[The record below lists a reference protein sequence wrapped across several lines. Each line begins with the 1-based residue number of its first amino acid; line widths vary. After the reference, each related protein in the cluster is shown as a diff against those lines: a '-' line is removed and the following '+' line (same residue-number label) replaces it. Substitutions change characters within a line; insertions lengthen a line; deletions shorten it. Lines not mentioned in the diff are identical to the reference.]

1 MIFAGGSVVWTIGHS
16 PSHGVRRASPL
27 SEGAKI
33 GSLRLSA
40 FKRSLLYFVQ
50 RLSGMIGLGLVG
62 DGADGLAFH
71 AVFGV
76 ITKQVNITQ

>member
-33 GSLRLSA
+33 GFLR
-40 FKRSLLYFVQ
+40 FKGSLLYFVQ
-50 RLSGMIGLGLVG
+50 GLSGMIGLGLIG